1 MYQSPDF
8 RPVVLAV
15 DDCHIT
21 QSLIKKILG
30 QQYLVLFAD
39 NGLEALAA
47 LHDQAVSVML
57 LDVQMPGIDGLV
69 LCRAIRNMPQFADL
83 PIIMLTARDHNFD
96 KVQGKLA
103 GATEYLTKPFKP
115 EDLLDVVALYTSQT
129 ATTQPSPIKEMSL
142 CD

>member
-1 MYQSPDF
+1 MYHSPDF

-21 QSLIKKILG
+21 QSLIKKILS
-30 QQYLVLFAD
+30 QQYIVRFAD
-39 NGLEALAA
+39 NGLEGLAI
-47 LHDQAVSVML
+47 LHDEQVALML
-57 LDVQMPGIDGLV
+57 LDVHMPGIDGLV

-83 PIIMLTARDHNFD
+83 PIIMLTARDKNFD

-115 EDLLDVVALYTSQT
+115 EDLLAVVAQY
-129 ATTQPSPIKEMSL
+129 APEYQPVQQL
-142 CD
+142 CV